1 MFFCRQAAYL
11 CRKLVIHFY
20 RNAKRYFVLF
30 KSVDRGCGLEL
41 ADSGKEKESGG
52 REGGLGGRGQ
62 QKALLISPTVPWAI
76 KHIGAASNGTFGWEN

>member
-52 REGGLGGRGQ
+52 REGW
-62 QKALLISPTVPWAI
+62 VV
-76 KHIGAASNGTFGWEN
+76 GWERATKSSPNFANSPMGHQTHWSSF